1 MNRLVF
7 LMSVA
12 AVAVVAA
19 LVGCAGERQGLV
31 CDEMEYRLNTM
42 TYSPDQRAYAEEEL
56 RVCREQ
62 EAEKK
67 AAGAASRQS
76 IYDRFAASDS
86 TKEKS
91 TAASNAA
98 VNSNGEASE
107 SSDGGNGAISV
118 SEALKDSSGEKTV
131 SIYDR
136 YRLLHSFRHLDSG
149 GLIGRG
155 FRRCSNT
162 FLPFTPG
169 KLQKTGQK
177 RHESGDSTICS
188 CCLHF

>member
-86 TKEKS
+86 TKETS
-91 TAASNAA
+91 TAA

-107 SSDGGNGAISV
+107 SSDGANGAISV

-136 YRLLHSFRHLDSG
+136 YKSVEPSAENAPAEN
-149 GLIGRG
+149 
-155 FRRCSNT
+155 SSAE
-162 FLPFTPG
+162 TPADTSAADVG
-169 KLQKTGQK
+169 NFQ
-177 RHESGDSTICS
+177 
-188 CCLHF
+188 